1 MPWWKQGSLE
11 GEGLY
16 KMFLIIITFLGH
28 IVLTHNKWCAV
39 CETAAENK
47 IYFPPSREYG
57 LKFSFFLSTFLSFI
71 FCFLSFFEHLILF
84 ILWNLIW
91 QQSGRLHINGYMTVL
106 TRPLLCIPWIG
117 AQEHW
122 SGLHLP
128 LLENKCLGALDWQW
142 KWMYNWK
149 LTQHRICW
157 GTVTKPK
164 TK

>member
-1 MPWWKQGSLE
+1 MQSVRLQQ
-11 GEGLY
+11 
-16 KMFLIIITFLGH
+16 
-28 IVLTHNKWCAV
+28 
-39 CETAAENK
+39 K
-47 IYFPPSREYG
+47 IKYIPPSREYG
-57 LKFSFFLSTFLSFI
+57 LKFSFFLSTFLFFI
-71 FCFLSFFEHLILF
+71 FCFLSFFEPLILF
-84 ILWNLIW
+84 VLWNLIW
-91 QQSGRLHINGYMTVL
+91 QQFGRLHINGYMTVL

-157 GTVTKPK
+157 GTVTKPIFGQ
-164 TK
+164 TKKIDHFFMSYTEHNVNYQNVPLCPDFLVKE